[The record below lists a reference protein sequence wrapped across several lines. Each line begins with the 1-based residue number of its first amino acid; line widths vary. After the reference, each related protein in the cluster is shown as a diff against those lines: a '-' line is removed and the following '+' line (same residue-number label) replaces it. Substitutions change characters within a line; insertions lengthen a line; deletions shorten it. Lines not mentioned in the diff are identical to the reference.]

1 MKDFFISYN
10 KDDKQWAEWMAW
22 TLEEADYEVYIQAW
36 DFRPGSHF
44 INEMHKATTG
54 TDKTIMVLSPS
65 YLEAEYTHPEWQA
78 AFAIDPRGEL
88 RKLVPFRVRECSPGG
103 LLTQVVY
110 VDLVGLSEADAKL
123 ALLGAFSD
131 RAKPPKKPSFP
142 GDYNIHKTV
151 RSISEQIPFPGK
163 ATKGEVAGAITTG
176 SAGTTDKD
184 KGEVRTYS
192 PADAISLIQNVNQ
205 LSSQQF
211 NMLVFAASPPLGKV
225 PTMPAPQ
232 AERVQALFDWAV
244 GEGGVGLQEIETL
257 VETIQN
263 SADHPLATSVP
274 SNIRRLRP
282 AMGGDSI
289 SQDRGGAATL
299 GCLVKDRNDS
309 EKIYILS
316 DFNALCEL
324 NEESYEGAP
333 VLQPGRAD
341 GGNRAADLIATL
353 SRWAK
358 VRDEPAAA
366 KKNISAALA
375 LVIHPSDVS
384 AEIRGRGPLKGT
396 VAASVGMPVTYVGR
410 TSGEVNG
417 EVLQVGAAQKV
428 PVSYYQIEGGVRSTG
443 GTTGFHS
450 VLFGD
455 LIVCSNP
462 IAPGDCGA
470 VLVDAENRAVGLSFA
485 GSKEVSLFIPIQRIL
500 DTLGVDLV
508 LGS

>member
-54 TDKTIMVLSPS
+54 AEKTIMVLSPS
-65 YLEAEYTHPEWQA
+65 YLSAEYTHPEWQA
-78 AFAIDPRGEL
+78 AFAIDPRGEY

-110 VDLVGLSEADAKL
+110 VDLVGLSDADAKL
-123 ALLGAFSD
+123 ALRGAFRA
-131 RAKPPKKPSFP
+131 RAKPAVNPSFP
-142 GDYNIHKTV
+142 GAYNIQKTT
-151 RSISEQIPFPGK
+151 RSITKQVAFPGK
-163 ATKGEVAGAITTG
+163 ATKGEVAGAIATSVAGSTG
-176 SAGTTDKD
+176 KD
-184 KGEVRTYS
+184 REEVKAYS
-192 PADAISLIQNVNQ
+192 PADEISLIQKVNQ

-211 NMLVFAASPPLGKV
+211 NMLVFAVSPPQGKV

-244 GEGGVGLQEIETL
+244 RDGGVGLQEIEGLVRTL
-257 VETIQN
+257 QS
-263 SADHPLATSVP
+263 SADRPVSEPVP
-274 SNIRRLRP
+274 SNIQRRRP

-299 GCLVKDRNDS
+299 GCLVKDRNGS
-309 EKIYILS
+309 GKIYILS
-316 DFNALCEL
+316 DFNALCEV
-324 NEESYEGAP
+324 NEESYEGAAI
-333 VLQPGRAD
+333 LQPGRAD

-358 VRDEPAAA
+358 VRDDPKNAAE
-366 KKNISAALA
+366 NISAALA
-375 LVIHPSDVS
+375 QVIRPPDVS
-384 AEIRGRGPLKGT
+384 AEIRGRGPLKGI

-428 PVSYYQIEGGVRSTG
+428 PVSYYQIEGGVSSTG
-443 GTTGFHS
+443 GATGFHS
-450 VLFGD
+450 VLFAD

-470 VLVDAENRAVGLSFA
+470 ILVDAENRAVGLSFA
-485 GSKEVSLFIPIQRIL
+485 GSKEVSLFIPIRRIL
-500 DTLGVDLV
+500 DALEVDLV
-508 LGS
+508 LEG